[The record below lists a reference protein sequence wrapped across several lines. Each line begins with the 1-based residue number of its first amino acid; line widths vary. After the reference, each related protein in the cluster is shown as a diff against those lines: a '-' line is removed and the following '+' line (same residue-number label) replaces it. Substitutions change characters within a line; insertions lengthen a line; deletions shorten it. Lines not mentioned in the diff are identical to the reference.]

1 MYFCDYDNCNN
12 DINSLTN
19 ENELSY
25 INNFLHPYNS
35 YKKVSITINS
45 YNKIEA
51 FVEKS
56 YNSDIIEKNNK
67 KLDEIIDE
75 ILDENMTDKEKIIS
89 ILSEI
94 RPEFDFTE
102 EGLNFIE
109 QGMLDSFDVV
119 TLVDTL
125 DTEFNIVIDGID
137 ILPENF
143 CSIDSIITLLGK
155 YGIK

>member
-1 MYFCDYDNCNN
+1 M
-12 DINSLTN
+12 
-19 ENELSY
+19 
-25 INNFLHPYNS
+25 
-35 YKKVSITINS
+35 
-45 YNKIEA
+45 
-51 FVEKS
+51 
-56 YNSDIIEKNNK
+56 
-67 KLDEIIDE
+67 
-75 ILDENMTDKEKIIS
+75 KEKIIS
-89 ILSEI
+89 ILSEL

-143 CSIDSIITLLGK
+143 SSINNIITLLEK